1 MRFAIL
7 MAAVLAAPAVAEGRD
22 VRPSISV
29 TGVGSV
35 KTPPDVATIGYDL
48 VGEGRTSDEASQ
60 QLATKNRAL
69 VDQLVALL
77 GRDAQA
83 TSGQVSMTQ
92 TRSRECQGN
101 GNYYGQSQLSEGAC
115 AVTGYI
121 VSLNGQVRTRAVEKA
136 GTAVGLAGRLGAR
149 NARIDGF
156 ALVDRPAA
164 QQRATAA
171 ALADAKQRAQAA
183 ADGAGVRLGSILS
196 IGDQSGDDGR
206 VFIPITVS
214 ASAPPPPPPP
224 PPPVA
229 IDIKPQPIETQARVY
244 VRYAIGG

>member
-1 MRFAIL
+1 MRMAIL
-7 MAAVLAAPAVAEGRD
+7 AMVLAAGPAAAQDRD
-22 VRPSISV
+22 PAPSISV

-60 QLATKNRAL
+60 QLATRNRAL

-77 GRDAQA
+77 GRDTQA
-83 TSGQVSMTQ
+83 TSGQVSVTQ

-101 GNYYGQSQLSEGAC
+101 GGYYGQAQLSEGAC
-115 AVTGYI
+115 AVTGYV
-121 VSLNGQVRTRAVEKA
+121 VSLTGQLRTRAVEKA

-149 NARIDGF
+149 SARIDGF
-156 ALVDRPAA
+156 SLADRPAA

-171 ALADAKQRAQAA
+171 ALADARQRAQTA

-196 IGDQSGDDGR
+196 ISDQNGADEGK
-206 VFIPITVS
+206 VFVPTPVA
-214 ASAPPPPPPP
+214 ASAPPPPPP

-244 VRYAIGG
+244 VRYAIER